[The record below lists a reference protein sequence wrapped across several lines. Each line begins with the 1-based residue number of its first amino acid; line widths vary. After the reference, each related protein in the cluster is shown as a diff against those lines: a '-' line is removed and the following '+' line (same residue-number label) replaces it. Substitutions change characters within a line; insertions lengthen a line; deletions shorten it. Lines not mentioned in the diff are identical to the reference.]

1 MSLSAPPGGTCNGKP
16 CWKESSSGLQYK
28 DKLLSQHGL
37 QQVKMK
43 QGLIAGKTQIQVA
56 GKGPTLPV
64 PGLPLAQDTK
74 VTIQI
79 HNSDN
84 QCWTTSFSA
93 PAVKNVSN
101 QFKDKGD

>member
-1 MSLSAPPGGTCNGKP
+1 
-16 CWKESSSGLQYK
+16 
-28 DKLLSQHGL
+28 
-37 QQVKMK
+37 MK

-84 QCWTTSFSA
+84 ACWTTSFSA